1 MVFSQIICNRAQE
14 NMRFFLSRI
23 FGGMLICL
31 TVLLTARFI
40 LVFSFVKEQYFQ
52 LSLAE
57 QFNFWV
63 LSLRFDLKVTTIA
76 YALPLLIAF
85 TTFVNK
91 SFVFFKGF
99 IKYYNTLIFYVA
111 LVFSII
117 NYFYFKTYDKSIDT
131 FIFAISK
138 EDPMAVIKTVIN
150 DYPVGFGAV
159 GLLISFFIYKYV
171 ATAIFRKLEGKV
183 YVPDSRK
190 KTVLGIIV
198 LTLVFF
204 GFIRGSFGTFP
215 LRQLNAQVTDKPGIN
230 YCLPNGPLAFYW
242 AYKWEKLAS

>member
-31 TVLLTARFI
+31 TVLLAARFI

-85 TTFVNK
+85 ITFVNK

-117 NYFYFKTYDKSIDT
+117 NYFYFTI
-131 FIFAISK
+131 
-138 EDPMAVIKTVIN
+138 
-150 DYPVGFGAV
+150 
-159 GLLISFFIYKYV
+159 
-171 ATAIFRKLEGKV
+171 
-183 YVPDSRK
+183 
-190 KTVLGIIV
+190 
-198 LTLVFF
+198 
-204 GFIRGSFGTFP
+204 GT
-215 LRQLNAQVTDKPGIN
+215 
-230 YCLPNGPLAFYW
+230 
-242 AYKWEKLAS
+242 